1 MTVLLKMNLL
11 DILQFFITII
21 FLFIVLSYYVL
32 ILIKKKEV
40 DSKRKV
46 SSVTVIIPVH
56 NEERYIQDA
65 IDSTIKAYFKGQ
77 KDIIV
82 VDDGSTDST
91 AKIAKAYE
99 NKGVKLIST
108 KHSGKSAS
116 INRALKIAK
125 GELVAIVDGDS
136 CIHEDALQEMS
147 DELLNQN
154 AVGACGVV
162 KVKNR
167 KKPICMWMH
176 IEQLY
181 NSLMRLLFSK
191 LNANIV
197 TPGPLS
203 MYKRKEL
210 LELGGFSTE
219 GFSEDI
225 DITIRLIRK
234 GHKIVFAEKA
244 VAETNMPSDAKGFF
258 NQRTRFA
265 RGMINM
271 LKRHMDFNNKFI
283 DFYTLPILLFSYI
296 QAVLMGIF
304 IIYQIISGYVAY
316 FASKGVYLS
325 FHVLKFFLEW
335 FSVIGFVRWVASVLS
350 GQTPFTFITLV
361 GIISTLLTYPL
372 YFLAIIKFDKKI
384 DLWHLI
390 PIFFMFPFWLLIM
403 IIYTIMLPEYFRKQ
417 QYNIWKK
424 NE

>member
-1 MTVLLKMNLL
+1 MTVLLKMKLL
-11 DILQFFITII
+11 DMLQFFITII
-21 FLFIVLSYYVL
+21 FLFIVLSYYIL
-32 ILIKKKEV
+32 ILIKKKEMNF
-40 DSKRKV
+40 KRKV
-46 SSVTVIIPVH
+46 SSITIIIPAH
-56 NEERYIQDA
+56 NEESYIHDA
-65 IDSTIKAYFKGQ
+65 IDSVIKSDFKGQ

-82 VDDGSTDST
+82 VDDGSADST
-91 AKIAKAYE
+91 AKIVKTYG
-99 NKGVKLIST
+99 NKVKLIST

-116 INRALKIAK
+116 INRAIKIAK

-136 CIHEDALQEMS
+136 CIHENALQVMA
-147 DELLNQN
+147 DELLKQN
-154 AVGACGVV
+154 AAGACGVV

-225 DITIRLIRK
+225 DIAIRLIRK
-234 GHKIVFAEKA
+234 GHKVVFAEKA
-244 VAETNMPSDAKGFF
+244 VAETNMPYDAKGFF
-258 NQRTRFA
+258 RQRTRFA
-265 RGMINM
+265 RGTINL
-271 LKRHMDFNNKFI
+271 LKRHMAFNNKFI
-283 DFYTLPILLFSYI
+283 DIYTLPIFLFSYV
-296 QAVLMGIF
+296 QAVVMGAF
-304 IIYQIISGYVAY
+304 TIYQIISGYFTY

-325 FHVLKFFLEW
+325 FYVLKFFLEW
-335 FSVIGFVRWVASVLS
+335 FSVIGFVRWITSVFTR
-350 GQTPFTFITLV
+350 QTPLTFITLV

-384 DLWHLI
+384 DLWHVI
-390 PIFFMFPFWLLIM
+390 PLFFMFPFWLLVM
-403 IIYTIMLPEYFRKQ
+403 SIYTIMLPEYFRKR